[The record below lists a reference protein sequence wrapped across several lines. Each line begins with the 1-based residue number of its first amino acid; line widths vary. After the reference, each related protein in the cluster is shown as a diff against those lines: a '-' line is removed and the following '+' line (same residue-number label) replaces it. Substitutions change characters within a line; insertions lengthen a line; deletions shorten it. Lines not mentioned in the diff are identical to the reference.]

1 MLYVHSQ
8 PLKYYVFSDTIRQ
21 TKFSL
26 LLSQETLDQLNGQSC
41 FTGICKKPYLPINIL
56 IPLFPLIFFPLIH
69 RITQSVETLVLLLF
83 YMASISLFDLLFLTN
98 VTTGI

>member
-1 MLYVHSQ
+1 MFTHN
-8 PLKYYVFSDTIRQ
+8 YVFSDTIRQ

-83 YMASISLFDLLFLTN
+83 YVASISLFDLLFLTN